1 MWQLFEVYDWNDLLN
16 IMNENSLAKDD
27 VLFLRQTLVNYR
39 TVYLYAL
46 RMPERKKGRKTN
58 GNGDKTK

>member
-1 MWQLFEVYDWNDLLN
+1 MWQLFEVYDWNDLIS

-46 RMPERKKGRKTN
+46 RMPERKKATKERKSKEGRT
-58 GNGDKTK
+58 

>member
-1 MWQLFEVYDWNDLLN
+1 MWQLFEVYDWNDLIN

-39 TVYLYAL
+39 TVCLYAL
-46 RMPERKKGRKTN
+46 RMPEKKKATRERKSKEGRT
-58 GNGDKTK
+58 